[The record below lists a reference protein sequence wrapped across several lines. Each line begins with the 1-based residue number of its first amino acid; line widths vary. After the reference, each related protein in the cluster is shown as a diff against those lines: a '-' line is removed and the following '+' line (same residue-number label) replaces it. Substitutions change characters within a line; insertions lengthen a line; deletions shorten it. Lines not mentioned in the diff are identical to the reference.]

1 MDNNAQ
7 PNENLFYSDLKTRL
21 QRDRREER
29 LYIRLTKNEKEH
41 LRQFAGFGLRVT
53 RIIKNL
59 HSIVEKR
66 VNGRTAR
73 SRIGRHKQIPT
84 EKARKMVKSSS
95 LRCPMAKTLMPLKGH
110 RVENQ

>member
-41 LRQFAGFGLRVT
+41 LRQFAGKVG
-53 RIIKNL
+53 
-59 HSIVEKR
+59 
-66 VNGRTAR
+66 
-73 SRIGRHKQIPT
+73 
-84 EKARKMVKSSS
+84 
-95 LRCPMAKTLMPLKGH
+95 MPLEEF
-110 RVENQ
+110 VLNIALAYTEQ